1 MDWSEFE
8 RVQQVVD
15 RRLLLKM
22 KSVMINPAHPLHA
35 PEVINTSTFSQRDCT
50 KTLVMLVIGCF
61 MYLYRRIL
69 LGIVIVLLFRICG
82 VISVLNLPGQCN
94 FLLRI
99 NHGYICLCF

>member
-1 MDWSEFE
+1 MDWREFE

-15 RRLLLKM
+15 RRLLLKL
-22 KSVMINPAHPLHA
+22 KSVKGTA
-35 PEVINTSTFSQRDCT
+35 PF
-50 KTLVMLVIGCF
+50 IGCF
-61 MYLYRRIL
+61 MYLYRRTL
-69 LGIVIVLLFRICG
+69 LGIVIVLLFGICG